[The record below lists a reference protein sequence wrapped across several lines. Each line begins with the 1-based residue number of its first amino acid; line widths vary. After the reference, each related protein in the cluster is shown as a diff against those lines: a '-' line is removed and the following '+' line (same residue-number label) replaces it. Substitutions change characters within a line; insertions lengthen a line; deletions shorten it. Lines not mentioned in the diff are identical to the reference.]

1 MEIYKTTKIFTP
13 ASLAEE
19 SFIEREPKINSQLV
33 DSLRTPGVDTPKIR
47 AVSLI
52 IKFTEYDT
60 KKVYPEVQ
68 DQGGIGSLERAA

>member
-1 MEIYKTTKIFTP
+1 MLKRLKGAALLT
-13 ASLAEE
+13 L
-19 SFIEREPKINSQLV
+19 
-33 DSLRTPGVDTPKIR
+33 LRQSPIKQTQYVDTPKIR

-68 DQGGIGSLERAA
+68 DQSGIGSLERA

>member
-1 MEIYKTTKIFTP
+1 MYNQSFTVETFQEIFDKENRKG
-13 ASLAEE
+13 
-19 SFIEREPKINSQLV
+19 KN
-33 DSLRTPGVDTPKIR
+33 VDTPKIR